1 MTPEQPP
8 RFPAF
13 RVIVMVVLLVNLI
26 LTIALIAQVREL
38 QRRVA
43 SLPPDLA
50 SKSDVAMLRPLRVR
64 QIITQNCVECHS
76 TRRLG
81 VTVSMEP
88 AELQRTV
95 ERMPNH
101 PGANIPPG
109 EFERISAS
117 LLVVRCARCH
127 GEETLNLMVLKTQPE
142 RIATIRRMAALPGSG
157 VRSDQVLAIA
167 QAFEK
172 LINDGT
178 DKGNY
183 SPPVQP
189 ATVDGSSREKK

>member
-1 MTPEQPP
+1 MTTERP
-8 RFPAF
+8 FGITGF
-13 RVIVMVVLLVNLI
+13 RILVMLVLLVNLI
-26 LTIALIAQVREL
+26 LTIALISQLREV
-38 QRRVA
+38 QQRVA

-50 SKSDVAMLRPLRVR
+50 SKRDVAMLRPLRIR
-64 QIITQNCVECHS
+64 EILTQNCVECHS

-88 AELQRTV
+88 ADIQRTV
-95 ERMPNH
+95 QRMQTH
-101 PGANIPPG
+101 PGANIPPA
-109 EFERISAS
+109 EFDRITAS

-157 VRSDQVLAIA
+157 VRPDQVLAIA

-172 LINDGT
+172 LIDETDGGRS
-178 DKGNY
+178 DSGK
-183 SPPVQP
+183 
-189 ATVDGSSREKK
+189 